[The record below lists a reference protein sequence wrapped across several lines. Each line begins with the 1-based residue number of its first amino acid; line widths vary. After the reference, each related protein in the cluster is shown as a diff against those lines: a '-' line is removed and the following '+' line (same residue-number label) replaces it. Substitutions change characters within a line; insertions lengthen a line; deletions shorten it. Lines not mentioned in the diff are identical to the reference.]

1 MGFISWIVMGLVVG
15 VLAKWIMPGKDPGGV
30 IVTILIGIVGA
41 LLGGWLGS
49 LLGIIVAPGWSLS
62 NIAMATVGGLL
73 LLFIYRK
80 LKKPAA

>member
-1 MGFISWIVMGLVVG
+1 MGFISWAVMGLVVG
-15 VLAKWIMPGKDPGGV
+15 ALAKWIMPGRDPGGI
-30 IVTILIGIVGA
+30 IVTALIGVAGG
-41 LLGGWLGS
+41 LVGGWLGS
-49 LLGIIVAPGWSLS
+49 LLGIIVAPGWNLS

>member
-15 VLAKWIMPGKDPGGV
+15 VLAKWIMPGKDPGGF

-41 LLGGWLGS
+41 MVGGWLGS
-49 LLGIIVAPGWSLS
+49 LLGIVAAPGWSLG
-62 NIAMATVGGLL
+62 NIAMATFGALL